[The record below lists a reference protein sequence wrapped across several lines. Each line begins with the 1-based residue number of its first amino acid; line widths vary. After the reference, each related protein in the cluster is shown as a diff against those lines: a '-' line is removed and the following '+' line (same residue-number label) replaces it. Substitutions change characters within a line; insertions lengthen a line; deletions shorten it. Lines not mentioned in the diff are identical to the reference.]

1 VPRRAESRGTA
12 PALRGGASFTGTA
25 PALRGGASL
34 LVLALLAG
42 SCREGQE
49 LFPEAGDASAGLGSA
64 SATAFHL
71 ISIGA
76 NAQDA
81 GIEDLSGLG
90 AALILRDDQLLFWGN
105 GGGTT
110 TGRGFSIA
118 VVDPRTHALVGSV
131 ETFDT
136 FATRESGGGEATRL
150 AAFLDGIANGM
161 LVLAVIGDDAGLNEN
176 GVGGEPCAF
185 LDDAGTQAALDRMAQ
200 LGSTELRRYCYRASW
215 AMAAYKGT
223 GRAEAEELIDG
234 EPAHVSFVLE

>member
-1 VPRRAESRGTA
+1 VPRRADSRGTA
-12 PALRGGASFTGTA
+12 PAFVR
-25 PALRGGASL
+25 GASL
-34 LVLALLAG
+34 FVLTLLSS
-42 SCREGQE
+42 SCQESQE
-49 LFPEAGDASAGLGSA
+49 LFPQAGDASAGLGSA
-64 SATAFHL
+64 SGTTFHL
-71 ISIGA
+71 LSIGA

-90 AALILRDDQLLFWGN
+90 AALILRDDELLFWGN

-136 FATRESGGGEATRL
+136 FATRMTGGDEATRL

-161 LVLAVIGDDAGLNEN
+161 LVLAVIGDDAGVNEN
-176 GVGGEPCAF
+176 GVDGEPCAF
-185 LDDAGTQAALDRMAQ
+185 LDDAGTRAALDRLAQ

-215 AMAAYKGT
+215 AMVAYKGK

-234 EPAHVSFVLE
+234 EPAHVTFTLR